1 MRTDSVY
8 THRRDQEVY
17 KEEVEVIISR
27 KRLEEMI
34 AGRMEQKERER
45 MLFQRMEDLENN
57 FNRRMRELY
66 GELSDMRCRFET
78 LSSVPASD
86 CVCDRK

>member
-45 MLFQRMEDLENN
+45 MLYQRMEDVENN
-57 FNRRMRELY
+57 CNKRIRELY

-78 LSSVPASD
+78 RSSVPASD

>member
-1 MRTDSVY
+1 M
-8 THRRDQEVY
+8 
-17 KEEVEVIISR
+17 IISR

-45 MLFQRMEDLENN
+45 MLLQRMEDVENN
-57 FNRRMRELY
+57 CNKRILELH

-78 LSSVPASD
+78 RSFVPASD

>member
-1 MRTDSVY
+1 M
-8 THRRDQEVY
+8 
-17 KEEVEVIISR
+17 IISR

-57 FNRRMRELY
+57 FNRRIRELY
-66 GELSDMRCRFET
+66 DELSDMRCRFET
-78 LSSVPASD
+78 RSSVPSSD

>member
-57 FNRRMRELY
+57 FNRRIRELY
-66 GELSDMRCRFET
+66 DELSDMRCRFET
-78 LSSVPASD
+78 RSSVPASD
-86 CVCDRK
+86 

>member
-45 MLFQRMEDLENN
+45 MR
-57 FNRRMRELY
+57 
-66 GELSDMRCRFET
+66 
-78 LSSVPASD
+78 
-86 CVCDRK
+86 

>member
-1 MRTDSVY
+1 M
-8 THRRDQEVY
+8 
-17 KEEVEVIISR
+17 IISR

-57 FNRRMRELY
+57 FNRRIREL
-66 GELSDMRCRFET
+66 
-78 LSSVPASD
+78 
-86 CVCDRK
+86 

>member
-1 MRTDSVY
+1 M
-8 THRRDQEVY
+8 
-17 KEEVEVIISR
+17 IISR

-57 FNRRMRELY
+57 FNRRIRELY
-66 GELSDMRCRFET
+66 GELSDCVAGLKHVLPCLHPT
-78 LSSVPASD
+78 AYVIASNFSAHRKEA
-86 CVCDRK
+86 VCSKAEV

>member
-1 MRTDSVY
+1 M
-8 THRRDQEVY
+8 
-17 KEEVEVIISR
+17 IISR

-57 FNRRMRELY
+57 FNRRIRELY
-66 GELSDMRCRFET
+66 GELSDMRCS
-78 LSSVPASD
+78 SSVPASD